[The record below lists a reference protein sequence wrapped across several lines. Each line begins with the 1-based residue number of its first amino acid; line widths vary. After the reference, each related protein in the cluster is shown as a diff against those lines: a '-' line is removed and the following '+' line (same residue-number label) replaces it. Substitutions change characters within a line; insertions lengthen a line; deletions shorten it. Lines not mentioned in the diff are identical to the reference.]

1 MMASRNRDR
10 WGNYGFVVSIL
21 WIGFVLA
28 ISLLET
34 PLRFR
39 PESVTLPLALE
50 IGRLVFH
57 GLNYTE
63 IGMAISIFVMQC
75 CSATSG
81 RSKIAFA
88 VAVAILLAQTVLLF
102 LVLDPRTELIIAG
115 HDAPPSAM
123 HGIYIGLELAKIIA
137 LVFLTCYQISDFK
150 NQLIGKTDS

>member
-1 MMASRNRDR
+1 MMASRNQDR
-10 WGNYGFVVSIL
+10 WSNYGFVFSIL

-63 IGMAISIFVMQC
+63 IGLAVLILVMQC
-75 CSATSG
+75 CSSPSR
-81 RSKIAFA
+81 RSKITFGI
-88 VAVAILLAQTVLLF
+88 AVAILLVQTVLLF
-102 LVLDPRTELIIAG
+102 LVLDPRTETIIAG

-123 HGIYIGLELAKIIA
+123 HTIYIGLELVKIIA
-137 LVFLTCYQISDFK
+137 LVFLTCYQIGDFK
-150 NQLIGKTDS
+150 KRLIGEAGS